1 MTAEF
6 VSILLDLVFQTLSI
20 YDDHGSRKAV
30 DEVIIKALTKD
41 LFMKSFAAT
50 LVQAMERHSKFQ
62 SLTGGYRL
70 LKWSCILLMHSQ
82 FATLSKNGLS
92 RVAQAQ
98 ALVLHMVM
106 QGPFGVRRACRK
118 TCFHLFTKV
127 LCSFSFDDFLQ
138 LLSGLRSL
146 FYLFSLIC
154 PTSFSDFCYI
164 LVFQSIQ
171 LLI

>member
-6 VSILLDLVFQTLSI
+6 VSLLVDIIFQTLSI

-30 DEVIIKALTKD
+30 DDVIIKALTGD

-62 SLTGGYRL
+62 SMTMGYRL
-70 LKWSCILLMHSQ
+70 LKWSCILLIHSQ

-106 QGPFGVRRACRK
+106 QGSFGVRRACRK

-127 LCSFSFDDFLQ
+127 LYSFSFYD
-138 LLSGLRSL
+138 
-146 FYLFSLIC
+146 IC
-154 PTSFSDFCYI
+154 ATSF
-164 LVFQSIQ
+164 
-171 LLI
+171 